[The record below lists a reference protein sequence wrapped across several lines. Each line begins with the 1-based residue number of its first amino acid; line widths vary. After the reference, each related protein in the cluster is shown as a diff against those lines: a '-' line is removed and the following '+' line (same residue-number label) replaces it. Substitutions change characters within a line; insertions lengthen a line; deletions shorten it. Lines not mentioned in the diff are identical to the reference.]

1 MGVGG
6 ERARGGMDAQQLEAV
21 LAQVPAALNVEQRL
35 AIERMLCVSHR
46 RQGALLFAA
55 RYQQFAHAR

>member
-1 MGVGG
+1 
-6 ERARGGMDAQQLEAV
+6 MDAQQLEAV